1 MTEELTQI
9 LCCDQPCRYEWTGC
23 QLPFAFSTDRQ
34 TGLHLKYAP
43 HPKISHLHLGKLLQ
57 SLTNFIGLFMIT
69 ISVKLFKIFSYRVY
83 LICNDFCFQKR
94 LFFIRELK
102 GMTSL
107 VFFVHYWQYEFITS
121 LSQILTRLFVYGSD
135 GVL

>member
-1 MTEELTQI
+1 MQ
-9 LCCDQPCRYEWTGC
+9 
-23 QLPFAFSTDRQ
+23 FAFSTDRQ

-43 HPKISHLHLGKLLQ
+43 HPKISYLHLGKLLQ

-69 ISVKLFKIFSYRVY
+69 ISVKLFKIFSYRIY

-94 LFFIRELK
+94 LFFVRELK

-107 VFFVHYWQYEFITS
+107 VFFFHYWQYEFITS
-121 LSQILTRLFVYGSD
+121 LSQILTRVFVYGIMGWRIPYVYSWYSPTSKCACHY
-135 GVL
+135 